1 MAITSVR
8 CAVLGAMVT
17 RITDREGRPPSV
29 ICAEYE
35 EPSGICRL
43 KRAARERGPLAP
55 FLDRAVEETPDAGSI
70 ACDVRV

>member
-1 MAITSVR
+1 MALTAVR

-17 RITDREGRPPSV
+17 RITDRDGHPTSV
-29 ICAEYE
+29 VCAEYE

-55 FLDRAVEETPDAGSI
+55 FLDRAAEEAPDAGSI